1 MFALTQ
7 ITTYQIYTYKST
19 KYEERREKSND
30 IKKKKRERERKK
42 CIIYNIETKVYI
54 DYIHIYEVEIATKL
68 S

>member
-1 MFALTQ
+1 M
-7 ITTYQIYTYKST
+7 KR
-19 KYEERREKSND
+19 EEKNRTILR
-30 IKKKKRERERKK
+30 KKRERERKK